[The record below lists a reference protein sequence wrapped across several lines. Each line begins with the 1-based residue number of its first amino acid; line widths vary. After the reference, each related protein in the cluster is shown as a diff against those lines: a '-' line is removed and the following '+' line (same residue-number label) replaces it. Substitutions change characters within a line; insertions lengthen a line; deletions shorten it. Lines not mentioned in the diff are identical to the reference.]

1 MTEIDLL
8 VRADYLYPMSEGL
21 PIVTDGEVAI
31 AQGRILHAGPR
42 RPEGTWHARETL
54 SGRGRAV
61 LPGLVNGHTHVSDL
75 LFRGQMDDNSGV
87 ANLYTIAFQIEK
99 DVTPDEWHAMA
110 RLGCVDMLRAG
121 VTTVHD
127 MMYSPESLAR
137 AVEESG
143 IRAIIADTIYDVPMA
158 ELKDGRYEHDAAA
171 GERRLRDQVDFAARW
186 LGKADGRIT
195 TRIAPH
201 ATDTCSADLLRAA
214 RAEATRLGIGMHLH
228 GAQSPREVA
237 YIKAAHGCGPI
248 EFLRDIGLLAPD
260 VGVAHLSFATDAD
273 FDAMRETGAAYLHC
287 PTVYARKGRYPRLEA
302 AMARDLPTAF
312 ATDWLMND
320 PWEGMRFAMNAM
332 RLKLADPDVL
342 PAAQALSFHTID
354 AARALGLGDEIGSL
368 EPGKRADLIMLDLER
383 THLQPFHGAYT
394 ALLWYAKSTD
404 VVTSV
409 VDGRIVLRDGHTTL
423 LGEEE
428 VIADVQARAPAW
440 RERLMALGV
449 PTVIPPPGDA
459 GAGQR
464 RSGAS
469 LG

>member
-1 MTEIDLL
+1 MTQIDLL
-8 VRADYLYPMSEGL
+8 VRADYLYPMSEDL
-21 PIVTDGEVAI
+21 PIVTDAEVAI
-31 AQGRILHAGPR
+31 EGGRILYAGPR
-42 RPEGTWHARETL
+42 RPNGAWQARETI

-61 LPGLVNGHTHVSDL
+61 LPGLVNGHTHTSDL
-75 LFRGQMDDNSGV
+75 LFRGQMDDNTGT
-87 ANLYTIAFQIEK
+87 ANLYTIAFQIEQ
-99 DVTPDEWHAMA
+99 DITPEEWHAMA

-137 AVEESG
+137 AVEEIG
-143 IRAIIADTIYDVPMA
+143 IRAIIADTIFDVPMA
-158 ELKDGRYEHDAAA
+158 ELKDGRYEHDTAA
-171 GERRLRDQVDFAARW
+171 GERRLRAQVDFAGRW
-186 LGKADGRIT
+186 HGCANGRIT

-201 ATDTCSADLLRAA
+201 ATDTCSAALQKAA
-214 RAEATRLGIGMHLH
+214 RAEATRLGIGMHIH

-237 YIKAAHGCGPI
+237 YIKESHGCGPI

-302 AMARDLPTAF
+302 AMAREIPTAF

-332 RLKLADPDVL
+332 RLKLSDQDVL
-342 PAAQALSFHTID
+342 PAAQALRYFTID

-368 EPGKRADLIMLDLER
+368 EPGKRADLIALDLDR

-394 ALLWYAKSTD
+394 SLVWYAKSTD
-404 VVTSV
+404 VATSI
-409 VDGRIVLRDGHTTL
+409 VDGRVVIRDGHASL
-423 LGEEE
+423 VNEDE
-428 VIADVQARAPAW
+428 VLADVQRRAPAW
-440 RERLMALGV
+440 RKRLAHLGV
-449 PTVIPPPGDA
+449 PTVVIPTN
-459 GAGQR
+459 
-464 RSGAS
+464 
-469 LG
+469 